1 MDPLTVTELNT
12 YIKSYLDSNP
22 LFSHVFVRGEIS
34 NFKRHSSGHCYM
46 SLKDDSSVIKA
57 VMFKYSAAS
66 LLFEPENGMKVIVHA
81 RLSAYERDGVYQLY
95 INEMQPDGPGAL
107 HIRFEQLKEKLEKE
121 GLFDP
126 SHKKRIPRI
135 PSKIGIVTSPTGAA
149 IQDMKNVITRRFPC
163 VEIIIY
169 PALVQGEGAHKTI
182 ISGLEYFKKHPVD
195 TVIIGRGG
203 GSIEDLWCFNEEEL
217 ARAIYDFDIPII
229 SAVGH
234 ETDYTVSDLV
244 ADLRAPTPSA
254 AAELCVPSAEEI
266 KKYLKT
272 AKGRLGAG
280 ITNNFKGY
288 AIRLENAKQSK
299 IMRSPASVIESK
311 ILAADS
317 LREKLISRVENIIG
331 AKREKIS
338 SMAAALDAM
347 SPLKVLKRGYA
358 FAEDENSS
366 VIDSI
371 EKISVD
377 SKIRLNFA
385 DGQAICSV
393 LELKGET
400 DG

>member
-95 INEMQPDGPGAL
+95 INEMQPDGLGAL